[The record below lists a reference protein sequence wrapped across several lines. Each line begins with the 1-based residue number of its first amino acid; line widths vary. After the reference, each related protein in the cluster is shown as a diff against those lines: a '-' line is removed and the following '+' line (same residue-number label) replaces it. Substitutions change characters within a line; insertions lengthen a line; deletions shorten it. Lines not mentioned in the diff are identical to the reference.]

1 MNTTYETLAEFGKIH
16 KNDKRI
22 IVVALKESTTD
33 GKSNRY
39 LSFHEHYL
47 KDDGKLAPCGKNNK
61 FPIISFT
68 LPWRKE
74 AMAEL
79 KDIVN
84 GISEYLTAPAKPVDK
99 EEDCF

>member
-1 MNTTYETLAEFGKIH
+1 MNTTYETLAEFGAIH

-47 KDDGKLAPCGKNNK
+47 KEDGKLAPCGKNSK

-74 AMAEL
+74 VMAEL
-79 KDIVN
+79 RDAVN
-84 GISEYLTAPAKPVDK
+84 GISEYITTPAQPVEK
-99 EEDCF
+99 EDCF